1 MIRYSPFIFLFTIS
15 QFLYGC
21 KNEKVSLTSI
31 KLSIVDTIEIPY
43 TILHTNSVFNSEYNT
58 QVNHYFVFNDKQI
71 VFFYCIDSITPTTK
85 FNITGLVNNYFAI
98 NKDLLIV
105 NYSNSIQHYYILNQN
120 SEIIDTLKEKIKDS
134 LKMDC
139 FINTFYYQFCIKQ
152 KNGEY
157 HFFTDLFHILNQKN
171 EWETRKKRY
180 SFPVIN
186 KLIINE
192 HQISYNNAIGKYPC
206 QFSSKK
212 GMYMYS
218 NFVSMNKNHDFIFSF
233 FEIDSLF
240 IIKQNNITEKV
251 YFKSKYKEKPF
262 DFPDSLDY
270 NDQYILNQIASENTS
285 YTYNYYD
292 SYRDQYYIIVNHP
305 MKYEN
310 EDGTLNDLSKCPWS
324 IIVLNKDFI
333 QIDEIDMPINL
344 NKHLIFIVPEGL
356 AINDYILNEQ
366 EPNKTVFV
374 VYKIQKYD

>member
-1 MIRYSPFIFLFTIS
+1 
-15 QFLYGC
+15 
-21 KNEKVSLTSI
+21 
-31 KLSIVDTIEIPY
+31 
-43 TILHTNSVFNSEYNT
+43 
-58 QVNHYFVFNDKQI
+58 
-71 VFFYCIDSITPTTK
+71 
-85 FNITGLVNNYFAI
+85 
-98 NKDLLIV
+98 
-105 NYSNSIQHYYILNQN
+105 
-120 SEIIDTLKEKIKDS
+120 
-134 LKMDC
+134 
-139 FINTFYYQFCIKQ
+139 
-152 KNGEY
+152 
-157 HFFTDLFHILNQKN
+157 
-171 EWETRKKRY
+171 
-180 SFPVIN
+180 
-186 KLIINE
+186 
-192 HQISYNNAIGKYPC
+192 
-206 QFSSKK
+206 
-212 GMYMYS
+212 
-218 NFVSMNKNHDFIFSF
+218 MNKNHDFIFSF